1 MDLLRKQL
9 KWRCRRGMRELDA
22 VFDGYLE
29 QVYDSLPTSQQ
40 ELFARLLDE
49 PDPTLYAWITGR
61 TEPADAALTAQLRHV
76 LDVYQAQLVKE
87 RT

>member
-1 MDLLRKQL
+1 MDLLRKRL

-29 QVYDSLPTSQQ
+29 RVYDTLPVAQQ

-49 PDPTLYAWITGR
+49 TDPILYAWITGR
-61 TEPADAALTAQLRHV
+61 AEPDDAALAVLLRHV
-76 LDVYQAQLVKE
+76 LDVYQAQLVKQ